1 MISHAGSW
9 PRGRIALALAL
20 GCLLSRSADAQ
31 VYRLAELNVDQIRA
45 LDRQRTVIL
54 LPGGVLEEH
63 GPYLPSFTDGYRNER
78 LTEDLAVAIAKRPGW
93 AAVVFPIIPL
103 GSDGANRIGGKY
115 VFPGSYPIRT
125 ATLRAVFMDL
135 ASEFGEQGFR
145 WLFVIHQH
153 ASPNHNQA
161 LDQAGDY
168 FRDTYGGHMV
178 NLAGLTGGGSAVDSI
193 LSGLQGGPSTV
204 DSILASQVS
213 KAALAEDGFTVH
225 AGLASHSQ
233 VMAMRPDLV
242 PAAVAS
248 APSVTGKDLADLRR
262 IAAGEK
268 WTGYF
273 GAPRY
278 ASASL
283 GGRLLEAENRDF
295 VALALR
301 ILDDGL
307 DERQISRY
315 AAMVAKSPEA
325 AAVADANAK
334 RDAAIEEQHRQ
345 WLAKNGLR

>member
-1 MISHAGSW
+1 MMSYAGLWRLS
-9 PRGRIALALAL
+9 RVALAL
-20 GCLLSRSADAQ
+20 GFACLLSRSAGAQ
-31 VYRLAELNVDQIRA
+31 VYRLAELNIDQIRL

-63 GPYLPSFTDGYRNER
+63 GPYLPSFADGYRNER
-78 LTEDLAVAIAKRPGW
+78 LTEDLAAAIAKRPGW
-93 AAVVFPIIPL
+93 AAVVFPMIPL
-103 GSDGANRIGGKY
+103 GSDGANRMGGTY

-153 ASPNHNQA
+153 GSPNHNQA

-178 NLAGLTGGGSAVDSI
+178 NVT
-193 LSGLQGGPSTV
+193 GLQRGPSAV

-213 KAALAEDGFTVH
+213 KAALADEGFTVH

-242 PAAVAS
+242 PAAVVN
-248 APSVTGKDLADLRR
+248 APSVTGKDPADLMR

-278 ASASL
+278 ASAAL
-283 GGRLLEAENRDF
+283 GRRLLETENREW

-301 ILDDGL
+301 ILDGL
-307 DERQISRY
+307 DERQIPRY
-315 AAMVAKSPEA
+315 TATPIAKSPDGI
-325 AAVADANAK
+325 AVADANAK
-334 RDAAIEEQHRQ
+334 RDAAIEEQQRQ
-345 WLAKNGLR
+345 WLAKSGQR

>member
-1 MISHAGSW
+1 MIAQTGLW
-9 PRGRIALALAL
+9 PLGRIALALVL
-20 GCLLSRSADAQ
+20 GCMLSRSAEAQ
-31 VYRLAELNVDQIRA
+31 VYRLAELNIDQIRM

-93 AAVVFPIIPL
+93 AAVVFPMIPL
-103 GSDGANRIGGKY
+103 GADGANRMGGKY

-135 ASEFGEQGFR
+135 ATEFGEQLFR

-153 ASPNHNQA
+153 GGLNHNQA
-161 LDQAGDY
+161 LEQAGEY
-168 FRDTYGGHMV
+168 FRDTYGGRMV
-178 NLAGLTGGGSAVDSI
+178 NLT
-193 LSGLQGGPSTV
+193 GLQPGISAGDAV
-204 DSILASQVS
+204 LAAEVS
-213 KAALAEDGFTVH
+213 KAILAEDGFTVH

-242 PAAVAS
+242 PAAVAN
-248 APSVTGKDLADLRR
+248 APSVTGKDLADLTR

-278 ASASL
+278 ASPEL
-283 GGRLLEAENRDF
+283 GRRLLEAANREF
-295 VALALR
+295 ISLALR
-301 ILDDGL
+301 ILDGL
-307 DERQISRY
+307 DERQIPRRT
-315 AAMVAKSPEA
+315 ARFATWPEA
-325 AAVADANAK
+325 AAVAAANAK
-334 RDAAIEEQHRQ
+334 RDAAIEEQQRQ
-345 WLAKNGLR
+345 WIAKSDQR

>member
-1 MISHAGSW
+1 MISHAGWWS
-9 PRGRIALALAL
+9 RRCIALALML
-20 GCLLSRSADAQ
+20 GCLLSRSAEAQ
-31 VYRLAELNVDQIRA
+31 VYRLAELNIDQIRM

-63 GPYLPSFTDGYRNER
+63 GPYLPSFTDGYVNER
-78 LTEDLAVAIAKRPGW
+78 LTEDLAAAIAKRPGW
-93 AAVVFPIIPL
+93 SAVVFPIIPL
-103 GSDGANRIGGKY
+103 GSDAANRIGGKY

-135 ASEFGEQGFR
+135 ATEFGEQGFR

-153 ASPNHNQA
+153 GSPNHNRA

-178 NLAGLTGGGSAVDSI
+178 NLRLPP
-193 LSGLQGGPSTV
+193 GPSPI
-204 DSILASQVS
+204 DSVLASEVS

-225 AGLASHSQ
+225 AGLVEHSRL
-233 VMAMRPDLV
+233 MAVRPDLV
-242 PAAVAS
+242 PTAVAN

-278 ASASL
+278 ASSEL
-283 GGRLLEAENRDF
+283 GRRLFEAQNREF

-301 ILDDGL
+301 ILDGL
-307 DERQISRY
+307 DERQIPRY
-315 AAMVAKSPEA
+315 AAAMVALPDGA
-325 AAVADANAK
+325 AIADANAQQ
-334 RDAAIEEQHRQ
+334 DAAIEEQQRQ
-345 WLAKNGLR
+345 WLAKNGQR

>member
-1 MISHAGSW
+1 MISHAGFW
-9 PRGRIALALAL
+9 PLGRVALALVL
-20 GCLLSRSADAQ
+20 GGLLSRSAEAQ
-31 VYRLAELNVDQIRA
+31 VHRLAELNIDQIRL

-78 LTEDLAVAIAKRPGW
+78 LTEDLAAAIAKRPGW
-93 AAVVFPIIPL
+93 AAVVFPMIPL

-115 VFPGSYPIRT
+115 VFPGAYPIRS

-135 ASEFGEQGFR
+135 ATEFGEQGFR
-145 WLFVIHQH
+145 WLFVIHGH
-153 ASPNHNQA
+153 GSPNHNQA

-178 NLAGLTGGGSAVDSI
+178 NLTGLQPGPSPVDS
-193 LSGLQGGPSTV
+193 V
-204 DSILASQVS
+204 LAAEVS

-225 AGLASHSQ
+225 AGLGEHSWT
-233 VMAMRPDLV
+233 MTLRPDLV
-242 PAAVAS
+242 PATIAN

-262 IAAGEK
+262 IAAGDK

-278 ASASL
+278 ASAEL
-283 GGRLLEAENRDF
+283 GRRLLEAQVAEV

-301 ILDDGL
+301 ILDGL
-307 DERQISRY
+307 DERQIPRY
-315 AAMVAKSPEA
+315 TAMMTKLPEGRA
-325 AAVADANAK
+325 LADANAK
-334 RDAAIEEQHRQ
+334 RDAEIEEQQRQ
-345 WLAKNGLR
+345 WLAKNGQR

>member
-1 MISHAGSW
+1 MMSHAGLW
-9 PRGRIALALAL
+9 PLGRVALALAL
-20 GCLLSRSADAQ
+20 GCLFSRSAEAQ
-31 VYRLAELNVDQIRA
+31 VYRLAELNIDQIRL

-78 LTEDLAVAIAKRPGW
+78 LTEDLAAAIAKRPGW
-93 AAVVFPIIPL
+93 AAVVFPMIPL

-115 VFPGSYPIRT
+115 VFPGAYPIRS

-135 ASEFGEQGFR
+135 ATEFGEQGFR
-145 WLFVIHQH
+145 WLFVIHGH
-153 ASPNHNQA
+153 GSPNHNQA

-178 NLAGLTGGGSAVDSI
+178 NLTGLQPGPSPVDS
-193 LSGLQGGPSTV
+193 V
-204 DSILASQVS
+204 LAAEVS

-225 AGLASHSQ
+225 AGLGEHSWT
-233 VMAMRPDLV
+233 MTLRPDLV
-242 PAAVAS
+242 PATIAN

-262 IAAGEK
+262 IAAGDK

-278 ASASL
+278 ASAEL
-283 GGRLLEAENRDF
+283 GRRLLEAQVAEV

-301 ILDDGL
+301 ILDGL
-307 DERQISRY
+307 DERQVPRY
-315 AAMVAKSPEA
+315 TAMMTKLPEGAAL
-325 AAVADANAK
+325 ADANAK
-334 RDAAIEEQHRQ
+334 RDAEIEEQQRQ
-345 WLAKNGLR
+345 WLAKNGQR

>member
-1 MISHAGSW
+1 MSHAGLW
-9 PRGRIALALAL
+9 PLGRVALALAL
-20 GCLLSRSADAQ
+20 GCLLSRSAEAQ
-31 VYRLAELNVDQIRA
+31 IYRLAELNIDQIRM

-78 LTEDLAVAIAKRPGW
+78 ADRGSRGRNREAARLGGGRISDHPAGIGW
-93 AAVVFPIIPL
+93 
-103 GSDGANRIGGKY
+103 ANRIGGKY

-135 ASEFGEQGFR
+135 ATEFGEQGFR
-145 WLFVIHQH
+145 WLFVIHGH
-153 ASPNHNQA
+153 GSPNHNRA

-178 NLAGLTGGGSAVDSI
+178 NLT
-193 LSGLQGGPSTV
+193 GLQPGPSPA
-204 DSILASQVS
+204 DSVLASEVS

-225 AGLASHSQ
+225 AGLVEHSRL
-233 VMAMRPDLV
+233 MAVRPDLV
-242 PAAVAS
+242 PAAVAN

-278 ASASL
+278 ASSAL
-283 GGRLLEAENRDF
+283 GRRLLEAQNRERS
-295 VALALR
+295 LHSRLR
-301 ILDDGL
+301 ILDGL
-307 DERQISRY
+307 DERQIPRY
-315 AAMVAKSPEA
+315 AAAMTKLPDGA
-325 AAVADANAK
+325 A
-334 RDAAIEEQHRQ
+334 
-345 WLAKNGLR
+345 